1 MLLPE
6 RNRMKWL
13 TQFEEVQ
20 MSTVDLKFVLRGI
33 AEALEIDEDAVTVD
47 SVSGDLEEWDSL
59 GHISI
64 MSFLDKSFGEI
75 TERVPDFASATSVRE
90 IISLLEQ
97 NT

>member
-1 MLLPE
+1 MSAVD
-6 RNRMKWL
+6 
-13 TQFEEVQ
+13 QQ
-20 MSTVDLKFVLRGI
+20 MVLRGI
-33 AEALEIDEDAVTVD
+33 AEALEVDESAVD
-47 SVSGDLEEWDSL
+47 IESASGDLEEWDSL

-90 IISLLEQ
+90 IIALLEQ

>member
-1 MLLPE
+1 
-6 RNRMKWL
+6 MKWL

>member
-1 MLLPE
+1 
-6 RNRMKWL
+6 
-13 TQFEEVQ
+13 
-20 MSTVDLKFVLRGI
+20 MSAVDQQLVLRGI
-33 AEALEIDEDAVTVD
+33 AEALEVEEVLVTVD

-75 TERVPDFASATSVRE
+75 TERVPDFASATSVKE
-90 IISLLEQ
+90 IIALLEQ